1 MSNDAVRA
9 DTVAYLLCGAAP
21 ALVEV
26 RLSWRSEAPYAVEAV
41 FLTGCEGVRWVL
53 SRDLLAEG
61 LHAEVGIGDVQ
72 VMPHEHDWDSTVM
85 LLDSPCGHACF
96 EFATD
101 ELSEF
106 LEDTYD
112 EVPLG
117 AESLFIDLDEEIA
130 LLLEGE
136 TR

>member
-1 MSNDAVRA
+1 MSNDTVRA
-9 DTVAYLLCGAAP
+9 DTVVHLLCGEEPAP
-21 ALVEV
+21 VEV
-26 RLSWRSEAPYAVEAV
+26 RLSWRPDDPYAVEAV

-53 SRDLLAEG
+53 SRDLLAGG
-61 LHAEVGIGDVQ
+61 LHAEVGIGDVR
-72 VMPHEHDWDSTVM
+72 VRPDDRDWDRTLV
-85 LLDSPCGHACF
+85 LLDSPSGHACF

-101 ELSEF
+101 DLSEF

-117 AESLFIDLDEEIA
+117 AESLFLELDEEIA

>member
-1 MSNDAVRA
+1 MTHETVRA
-9 DTVAYLLCGAAP
+9 ETLAYLLCGPAP
-21 ALVEV
+21 IWVEV
-26 RLSWRSEAPYAVEAV
+26 RLSWRPEDPYAVEAV
-41 FLTGCEGVRWVL
+41 FLTGCEGARWLL

-61 LHAEVGIGDVQ
+61 LHTEAGIGDVQ
-72 VMPHEHDWDSTVM
+72 VMPDDHDWVNTVV
-85 LLDSPCGHACF
+85 LLDTPSGHACF
-96 EFATD
+96 EFAT
-101 ELSEF
+101 EALSEF
-106 LEDTYD
+106 LEATYD

>member
-1 MSNDAVRA
+1 MSHDRVRA
-9 DTVAYLLCGAAP
+9 DTVAYLMCGSAP
-21 ALVEV
+21 APVEV
-26 RLSWRSEAPYAVEAV
+26 RLSWRPDDPYLVEAV

-53 SRDLLAEG
+53 SRDLFAEG
-61 LHAEVGIGDVQ
+61 LHAEAGIGDVR
-72 VMPHEHDWDSTVM
+72 VMPDDQDWDSTVV
-85 LLDSPCGHACF
+85 LLDSPFGHACL
-96 EFATD
+96 EFTTD

-106 LEDTYD
+106 LADTYD